1 MHRWHI
7 QYLGSTELPSHLTDL
22 EMESFFGV
30 HLFFV
35 QFTTVGGE
43 SVRFGGVL
51 APKGVLHGWRPGV
64 RMAHSAQRGDQY
76 EL

>member
-35 QFTTVGGE
+35 QFTTVD
-43 SVRFGGVL
+43 
-51 APKGVLHGWRPGV
+51 RPSTGPGL
-64 RMAHSAQRGDQY
+64 RAIDSIND
-76 EL
+76 

>member
-43 SVRFGGVL
+43 SVRFGGVSGGGL
-51 APKGVLHGWRPGV
+51 NGCVIGCKSGTNAESHPATCR
-64 RMAHSAQRGDQY
+64 R
-76 EL
+76 